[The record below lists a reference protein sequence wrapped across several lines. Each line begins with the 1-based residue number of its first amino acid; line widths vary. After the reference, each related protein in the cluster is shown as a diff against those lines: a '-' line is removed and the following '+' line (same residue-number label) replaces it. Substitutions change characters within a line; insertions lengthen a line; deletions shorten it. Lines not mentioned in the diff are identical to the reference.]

1 MRSSVDTDSLILSG
15 SIGAGHDTVAEAC
28 SEALVGT
35 GVSTTILDCM
45 ALMGG
50 WPQRVGDFVFKQML
64 SHPPLFDAFHFSQLR
79 GGSRL
84 AGAMERGAASRLV
97 PTLGECLSPTGG
109 LLLSVFATGSG
120 AAGRL
125 RARYPAWRTAA
136 VCTDAAAHRM
146 WVQEGVERYIVCS
159 PGAAGTVREYDANAD
174 VVELPPPVRAA
185 FFDAPEQSVAQ
196 QRLDLDAEKPTV
208 LLTGGGWGRG
218 PITEYSVA
226 LADGGYQVLVVAGS
240 NARLAAET
248 RAAAERRPP
257 GSPGAIVSYGYVEQM
272 NTLMAAAHVVV
283 TTPGQT
289 CHEARV
295 VGRPMVLLDAVP
307 GHGRENLLIELAS
320 GGAVASLPDPIRVVN
335 AVDAVLDHDVATPT
349 GWPIRDA
356 ADWRKR
362 FVAAVADLLPPERP
376 HDRTEFGWTA
386 GPAAYHA

>member
-1 MRSSVDTDSLILSG
+1 
-15 SIGAGHDTVAEAC
+15 
-28 SEALVGT
+28 
-35 GVSTTILDCM
+35 
-45 ALMGG
+45 
-50 WPQRVGDFVFKQML
+50 
-64 SHPPLFDAFHFSQLR
+64 
-79 GGSRL
+79 
-84 AGAMERGAASRLV
+84 
-97 PTLGECLSPTGG
+97 
-109 LLLSVFATGSG
+109 
-120 AAGRL
+120 
-125 RARYPAWRTAA
+125 
-136 VCTDAAAHRM
+136 M